1 MTIVSSKPTRP
12 GIKPE
17 KDICLR
23 VLPWKICKG
32 ISKRE
37 HIWWKPPPFARVF
50 TKVVVSARY
59 VPFLKISLCHSNIRK
74 KSSHQTLH
82 LIKFEKS

>member
-37 HIWWKPPPFARVF
+37 HIIMPQQ
-50 TKVVVSARY
+50 Y
-59 VPFLKISLCHSNIRK
+59 QK
-74 KSSHQTLH
+74 KKAA
-82 LIKFEKS
+82 IKHYT